1 MLIIRLLSFLLHPPN
16 LNHISANMNAQL
28 ATFKAPAV
36 ENEPM
41 VSDGIRY
48 LGDIIYPF
56 VLIKIN

>member
-1 MLIIRLLSFLLHPPN
+1 
-16 LNHISANMNAQL
+16 MNAQL

-48 LGDIIYPF
+48 LGDIIYPI
-56 VLIKIN
+56 VLIKINWFREIMLRTPKSVLDSS